1 MASTALR
8 LLSIGQPLRDTRH
21 AAVVFW
27 LGLFT
32 CTAQASDD
40 LYRTEFWPKIEVYY
54 HVEERSRLLFTA
66 AATRATE
73 ATAQGSVVSFQDA
86 QLSANFDYTLA
97 PIMRKDVPQAEWS
110 KNRLLWARLGF
121 EYGSSLSSGADSF
134 RSYTGIAELNTR
146 MPVGDDIWLTNRLR
160 VDFRY
165 INGEPSQRYR
175 VRIGATGAAVAF
187 DHPYAP
193 YADLETLYDTRYAQW
208 SRLVLKSGFETPM
221 AESWRVEPY
230 IALQFNKPDEVVRR
244 VLGIGLTLK
253 AYLP

>member
-1 MASTALR
+1 M
-8 LLSIGQPLRDTRH
+8 
-21 AAVVFW
+21 VFW

-40 LYRTEFWPKIEVYY
+40 LYPTEFWPKIEVY
-54 HVEERSRLLFTA
+54 HHIEEPSRLLFTA
-66 AATRATE
+66 AGTRATE

-97 PIMRKDVPQAEWS
+97 PIIRQDVPQAEWS
-110 KNRLLWARLGF
+110 RNRLLWARLGF

-146 MPVGDDIWLTNRLR
+146 MPIGDDIWLTNRLR

-193 YADLETLYDTRYAQW
+193 YADVETLYDTRYAQW

-221 AESWRVEPY
+221 GESWRVEPY

-244 VLGIGLTLK
+244 VLGIGLTIK